1 MTTLVTGGAGY
12 IGSHIVHELVDR
24 GEKVVVLDNLA
35 TGFREAV
42 PAAAELVV
50 GDIGDGALVARL
62 LSERHV
68 GAIVHLAASSVVP
81 EAVAN
86 PLGYY
91 SNNTAGSLALL
102 KAAVQASVQQ
112 FVFSSTAAVYG
123 NPQTPL
129 VREDSVPRP
138 MSPYGASKLMT
149 ELMLQDVS
157 AASGLRYAVL
167 RYFNVA
173 GADPQL
179 RTGQS
184 TRAATHLIKVAVQAA
199 LGLRERMEIFGTDY
213 PTPDGTCVRDYIHV
227 SDLVGAHVGA
237 LGYLRDGGAS
247 VLMNCGYGHGYS
259 VREVVDAVKRV
270 SGVDFPVAM
279 QPRRAGDPAAIVADV
294 QAIRRILSWTPVH
307 DDLDT
312 IVRHA
317 LAWEKKLIA
326 RNSETF
332 DKVIS

>member
-12 IGSHIVHELVDR
+12 IGSHIAHELVDR
-24 GEKVVVLDNLA
+24 GEAVVVLDNLA
-35 TGFREAV
+35 TGFRDAV
-42 PAAAELVV
+42 PGAAKLVV
-50 GDIGDGALVARL
+50 GDIGDGPLVGKL
-62 LSERHV
+62 LSEHQV
-68 GAIVHLAASSVVP
+68 QAIIHLAASSVVP
-81 EAVAN
+81 ESVAN

-102 KAAVQASVQQ
+102 KAAVQAGVKH

-129 VREDSVPRP
+129 VGEDVIPQP

-149 ELMLQDVS
+149 ERMLQDAA
-157 AASGLRYAVL
+157 AASDLKYVVL

-173 GADPQL
+173 GADPKL

-184 TRAATHLIKVAVQAA
+184 TRAATHLIKAAVQAA
-199 LGLRERMEIFGTDY
+199 LGVRDRLAIFGTDY
-213 PTPDGTCVRDYIHV
+213 PTSDGTCVRDYIHV

-237 LGYLRDGGAS
+237 LGYLRDGGANA
-247 VLMNCGYGHGYS
+247 LMNCGYGHGYS

-270 SGVDFPVAM
+270 SGVDFLVEM
-279 QPRRAGDPAAIVADV
+279 QPRRPGDPAQIVADV
-294 QAIRRILSWTPVH
+294 RAVRRILSWTPAY
-307 DDLDT
+307 DDLET

-317 LAWEKKLIA
+317 LAWERTLQA
-326 RNSETF
+326 R
-332 DKVIS
+332 KP